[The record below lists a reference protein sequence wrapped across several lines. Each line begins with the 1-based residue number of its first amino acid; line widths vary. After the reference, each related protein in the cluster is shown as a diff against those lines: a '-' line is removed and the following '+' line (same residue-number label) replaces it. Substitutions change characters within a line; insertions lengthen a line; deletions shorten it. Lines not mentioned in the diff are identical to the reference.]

1 MANECNNMVWF
12 YSRDK
17 KLLQSF
23 FNKFRACHDDL
34 YASYIYQLFLA
45 HGYKEAELQEL
56 DRGDMIVD
64 CDGIISKQDSF
75 YFFQAETET
84 AWTPNVESLQKL
96 LCKRYAD
103 KIKLIYF
110 ADASED
116 GIYITNDYNGV
127 FVNEQYKLD
136 YAENGES
143 TVEYF
148 KTYDDLMEYIRYF
161 LSKTVSNLDDFPT
174 MERKIMRNLKADA
187 YCYITHVKY
196 DYELKER
203 SAA

>member
-17 KLLQSF
+17 RLLQSF

-96 LCKRYAD
+96 LCERYAD
-103 KIKLIYF
+103 KIKLIYLPMHPKMEF
-110 ADASED
+110 TLLM
-116 GIYITNDYNGV
+116 ITMAF

-136 YAENGES
+136 YAEDGES

-148 KTYDDLMEYIRYF
+148 KTYDDLMEYTRYF
-161 LSKTVSNLDDFPT
+161 L
-174 MERKIMRNLKADA
+174 
-187 YCYITHVKY
+187 VKQ
-196 DYELKER
+196 
-203 SAA
+203 

>member
-17 KLLQSF
+17 KLFQSF
-23 FNKFRACHDDL
+23 FNKFRACYDDL
-34 YASYIYQLFLA
+34 YVSHIYQLFLA
-45 HGYKEAELQEL
+45 HGYKEAELQKL
-56 DRGDMIVD
+56 DRGDLIVD
-64 CDGIISKQDSF
+64 CDGVISKQDSF

-96 LCKRYAD
+96 LCERYRN

-116 GIYITNDYNGV
+116 GIYVTNDYNGI

-148 KTYDDLMEYIRYF
+148 KTYDDLLKYIRCF
-161 LSKTVSNLDDFPT
+161 LSKAVSGLDDFPT
-174 MERKIMRNLKADA
+174 MERKIMK
-187 YCYITHVKY
+187 K
-196 DYELKER
+196 
-203 SAA
+203 

>member
-23 FNKFRACHDDL
+23 FHKFRACYDDL
-34 YASYIYQLFLA
+34 YVSHVYQLFLA
-45 HGYKEAELQEL
+45 HGYQDVELEEI
-56 DRGDMIVD
+56 DKGDLIVD
-64 CDGIISKQDSF
+64 CDGVISKQDSF

-96 LCKRYAD
+96 LRERYAD

-116 GIYITNDYNGV
+116 GIYITNDYNGI

-136 YAENGES
+136 YAEDGES

-148 KTYDDLMEYIRYF
+148 KTYDDLLKYIRYF
-161 LSKTVSNLDDFPT
+161 LSKAVSSLDDFST
-174 MERKIMRNLKADA
+174 MERKITNNLKADA
-187 YCYITHVKY
+187 YCSITHVKY
-196 DYELKER
+196 DYELNER

>member
-23 FNKFRACHDDL
+23 FNKFRACYDDL
-34 YASYIYQLFLA
+34 YVSHVYQLFLA
-45 HGYKEAELQEL
+45 HGYKDVELEEI
-56 DRGDMIVD
+56 DKGDLIVD
-64 CDGIISKQDSF
+64 CDGVISKQDSF

-96 LCKRYAD
+96 LRERYAD

-116 GIYITNDYNGV
+116 GIYITNDYNGI

-136 YAENGES
+136 YAEDGKS

-148 KTYDDLMEYIRYF
+148 KTYDDLLKYIRCF
-161 LSKTVSNLDDFPT
+161 LSKAVSSLDDFST
-174 MERKIMRNLKADA
+174 MERKITKNLKADA
-187 YCYITHVKY
+187 YCSITHVKY
-196 DYELKER
+196 DYELNER

>member
-23 FNKFRACHDDL
+23 FNKFRACYDDL
-34 YASYIYQLFLA
+34 YVSHVYQLFLA
-45 HGYKEAELQEL
+45 HGYQDVELEEI
-56 DRGDMIVD
+56 DKGDLIVD
-64 CDGIISKQDSF
+64 CDGVISKQDSF

-96 LCKRYAD
+96 LRERYAD

-116 GIYITNDYNGV
+116 GIYITNDYNGI

-148 KTYDDLMEYIRYF
+148 KTYDDLLKYIRYF
-161 LSKTVSNLDDFPT
+161 LSKAISSLDDFST
-174 MERKIMRNLKADA
+174 MERKITNNLKADA
-187 YCYITHVKY
+187 YCSITHVKY
-196 DYELKER
+196 DYELNER

>member
-23 FNKFRACHDDL
+23 FNKFRACYDNL
-34 YASYIYQLFLA
+34 YVSHVYQLFLA
-45 HGYKEAELQEL
+45 HGYQDVELEEI
-56 DRGDMIVD
+56 DKGDLIVD
-64 CDGIISKQDSF
+64 CDGVISKQDSF

-96 LCKRYAD
+96 LRERYAD

-116 GIYITNDYNGV
+116 GIYITNDYNGI

-148 KTYDDLMEYIRYF
+148 KTYDDLLKYIRYF
-161 LSKTVSNLDDFPT
+161 LSKAVSSLDDFST
-174 MERKIMRNLKADA
+174 MERKITNNLKADA
-187 YCYITHVKY
+187 YCSITHVKY
-196 DYELKER
+196 DYELNER

>member
-1 MANECNNMVWF
+1 
-12 YSRDK
+12 
-17 KLLQSF
+17 
-23 FNKFRACHDDL
+23 
-34 YASYIYQLFLA
+34 
-45 HGYKEAELQEL
+45 
-56 DRGDMIVD
+56 MIVD
-64 CDGIISKQDSF
+64 CDGIISQQDSF

-96 LCKRYAD
+96 LCERYKD

-110 ADASED
+110 TDASED

-136 YAENGES
+136 YAEDGES

-148 KTYDDLMEYIRYF
+148 KTYDDLLEYIRYF
-161 LSKTVSNLDDFPT
+161 LSKTVSDLDDFPT
-174 MERKIMRNLKADA
+174 MERKIMKNLKADA
-187 YCYITHVKY
+187 YCYINHVKY

>member
-23 FNKFRACHDDL
+23 FNKFRACYDDL
-34 YASYIYQLFLA
+34 YVSHVYQLFLA
-45 HGYKEAELQEL
+45 HGYQDVELEEI
-56 DRGDMIVD
+56 DKGDLIVD
-64 CDGIISKQDSF
+64 CDGVISKQDSF

-96 LCKRYAD
+96 LRERYAD

-116 GIYITNDYNGV
+116 GIYITNDYNGI

-148 KTYDDLMEYIRYF
+148 KTYDDLLKYIRYF
-161 LSKTVSNLDDFPT
+161 LSKAVSSLDDFST
-174 MERKIMRNLKADA
+174 MERKITNNLKADA
-187 YCYITHVKY
+187 YCSITHVKY
-196 DYELKER
+196 DYELNER

>member
-23 FNKFRACHDDL
+23 FDKFRACYDDL
-34 YASYIYQLFLA
+34 YVSHVYQLFLA
-45 HGYKEAELQEL
+45 HGYQDVELE
-56 DRGDMIVD
+56 DIDKGDLIVD
-64 CDGIISKQDSF
+64 CDGVISKQDSF

-96 LCKRYAD
+96 LRERYAD

-116 GIYITNDYNGV
+116 GIYITNDYNGI

-148 KTYDDLMEYIRYF
+148 KTYDDLLKYIRYF
-161 LSKTVSNLDDFPT
+161 LSKAVSSLDDFST
-174 MERKIMRNLKADA
+174 MERKITNNLKADA
-187 YCYITHVKY
+187 YCSITHVKY
-196 DYELKER
+196 DYELNER

>member
-1 MANECNNMVWF
+1 M
-12 YSRDK
+12 
-17 KLLQSF
+17 
-23 FNKFRACHDDL
+23 

-45 HGYKEAELQEL
+45 HGYQDVELENI
-56 DRGDMIVD
+56 DKGDLIVD
-64 CDGIISKQDSF
+64 CDGVISKQDSF

-96 LCKRYAD
+96 LRERYAD

-110 ADASED
+110 TDASED

-136 YAENGES
+136 YAEDGES

-148 KTYDDLMEYIRYF
+148 KTYDDLLEYIRYF
-161 LSKTVSNLDDFPT
+161 LCKTVSNLDDFPA
-174 MERKIMRNLKADA
+174 MERKIMKNLKADA